1 MSYDNPNLAIVKAVT
16 DQHMSVSQAARH
28 FKRSRQWI
36 YTLIKRYHAGGPDA
50 VLPQSTAPRS
60 TPNKTTDATIK
71 NIIAIRPEL
80 TAKGADNGPETIAS
94 VLTQRGIHAPAEST
108 IRRILT
114 QQGMV
119 TPQPTKRPKTSLRRF
134 EATLP
139 NECWQADVTYI
150 RLRNGKAIDVLDFLD
165 DHSRYL
171 LYLVAHP
178 RVYGPTVTTAM
189 HTITDTYGLPQSTL
203 TDNGLI
209 FTARL
214 AGAKG
219 GKTAFENFLEHH
231 SIKQKDGRVAH
242 PQTQRKI
249 ERFHQT
255 WKKWIRAQTP
265 AEAIPELQQQLDTFR
280 HWYNTE
286 RRHRRNHRRTQHRHR
301 PSLPTQPGQEHPP
314 HSNTNAAELEQ
325 CSNPATQNNH
335 VATYDVNYV
344 PTDHM
349 EPLARIELATFSLR
363 VKRSAD

>member
-16 DQHMSVSQAARH
+16 EQHMSVSQAARH

-71 NIIAIRPEL
+71 NITAIRREL
-80 TAKGADNGPETIAS
+80 TAKGADNGPETIAW

-114 QQGMV
+114 QRGMV
-119 TPQPTKRPKTSLRRF
+119 TPQPTKRPKASLRRF

-178 RVYGPTVTTAM
+178 RVYGPTVATAM

-219 GKTAFENFLEHH
+219 GKTAFEKFLEHH
-231 SIKQKDGRVAH
+231 SFKQKNGRVAH
-242 PQTQRKI
+242 PQTQGKI

-255 WKKWIRAQTP
+255 LKKWIRAQTP
-265 AEAIPELQQQLDTFR
+265 AETIPELQQQLDTFR

-286 RRHRRNHRRTQHRHR
+286 R
-301 PSLPTQPGQEHPP
+301 PPTEH
-314 HSNTNAAELEQ
+314 
-325 CSNPATQNNH
+325 
-335 VATYDVNYV
+335 
-344 PTDHM
+344 
-349 EPLARIELATFSLR
+349 
-363 VKRSAD
+363 